1 MNRTAKITRTT
12 RETEVEASLN
22 LDGTGLGSISTGVG
36 FFDHLLDSLAHHA
49 LFDLS
54 VATRGDLAVDDHHTV
69 EDTSLVV
76 GQAIA
81 EALGDRSGIVR
92 FGDATVP
99 MDESV
104 ATAVVDA
111 GGRPYAVLDLSLR
124 TERIGTLTTQNIP
137 HALEALARSA
147 GLTLHVS
154 AVGQNDH
161 HIAEA
166 SFKALARA
174 LRTAVALD
182 PRRTGVASTKGKV

>member
-1 MNRTAKITRTT
+1 MTRTATITRTP
-12 RETEVEASLN
+12 RETEVEVSRN

-69 EDTSLVV
+69 EDTSLVL

-81 EALGDRSGIVR
+81 EALGARSGIVR

-104 ATAVVDA
+104 ATAIVDA

-124 TERIGTLTTQNIP
+124 TERIGALTTQNIP

-147 GLTLHVS
+147 RLTLHVS
-154 AVGQNDH
+154 AVGHNDH